1 MPDHPRPTPSHLA
14 WLLPLTVAF
23 LSLGILLGRCANLWQ
38 PALAALLLSALAAFL
53 SRGWRRSA
61 ALLLAASALGALLG
75 WQAYHPALPQE
86 GDSLVHGTVAQ
97 ELHLREDGQV
107 QTVLANVTL
116 DGSPAGHAYWT
127 FYLDEDELPPPWLI
141 PGTQVELTAKV
152 YHPDGQVNPGGFDFQ
167 EYLLQRNVTYGLY
180 GSTELRPGRSAF
192 SLTGLFAASRHHLA
206 THLMA
211 VMGEDAG
218 AYAAAMLLGT
228 RDFIPEDD
236 RAAFNDLGI
245 AHILSV
251 SGFHVGVLAGVML
264 LLLRPLPLS
273 RPWHLAI
280 EALLL
285 TGYCLLTGGN
295 APVVRA
301 SLLLLWRELSRIRHR
316 KILPLHL
323 LSVTALL
330 QLLFNPTQLTSASF
344 QLTYGAMLGLL
355 LLFPRIRQ
363 LRAFPSRRAQRLWQ
377 AFPSRRAQRLWESFV
392 ASCSAQVGV
401 LLPQL
406 YWFGQLPLLS
416 VLLNIPVIA
425 LGAGLIRLYWATL
438 ASLPIPGLRT
448 LLGGLSA
455 AATHAM
461 LSAVRALAKF
471 PATLWL
477 RQPDALTFLGWLL
490 VMLAAANLL
499 PRRIKPHRRKV
510 LLLGAALMLL
520 LFVPL
525 PENTT
530 EYTMFSVGNEDAA
543 LLLDQ
548 DMTVVIDTGADGQ
561 VIASYLHQRRHS
573 VDALILTHL
582 HIDHASGVQALLDEG
597 IPVDVCYLPVQA
609 EVPMIDEETLPIIE
623 ALRQTGT
630 EFRYLQRGD
639 VIDLPSG
646 QITVLWP
653 TERISALH
661 DANDVNL
668 VLQADIAGVTMLLTS
683 DFSGAYSQYAALS
696 SDILHAAHHGSKDAN
711 SAEFLAAVNPQ
722 IILLSNRL
730 ESREIHMAELAG
742 DIPLYSTEACGAVT
756 IRFTGDGE
764 FTVET
769 MK

>member
-23 LSLGILLGRCANLWQ
+23 LSLGILLGRCAGGWL
-38 PALAALLLSALAAFL
+38 PFAVVLALGTLATLISRNWRRTFALLICIVS
-53 SRGWRRSA
+53 
-61 ALLLAASALGALLG
+61 LGGLLG
-75 WQAYHPALPQE
+75 YQAYHPALPPE
-86 GDSLVHGTVAQ
+86 DNYLVRGTVTQ
-97 ELHLREDGQV
+97 EVHLREDGQV

-116 DGSPAGHAYWT
+116 DSSPAANAYWT
-127 FYLDEDELPPPWLI
+127 FYLDEDELPPAWLI
-141 PGTQVELTAKV
+141 PGAQVEMTAKL
-152 YHPDGQVNPGGFDFQ
+152 YHPEGQVNPGGFDFQ
-167 EYLLQRNVTYGLY
+167 EYLLQRGVEYGLY
-180 GSTELRPGRSAF
+180 GSTDLQPVQGVF
-192 SLTGLFAASRHHLA
+192 SLSGEIATLRHTLSLR
-206 THLMA
+206 LMD
-211 VMGEDAG
+211 VMGEEAG
-218 AYAAAMLLGT
+218 AYAAALLPGT

-264 LLLRPLPLS
+264 LLLRPLPLA
-273 RPWHLAI
+273 RPWRLAI

-295 APVVRA
+295 APVIRA
-301 SLLLLWRELSRIRHR
+301 SLLLLWRELTRIRHR
-316 KILPLHL
+316 QMLPLHL
-323 LSVTALL
+323 LSVSALL
-330 QLLFNPTQLTSASF
+330 QLLFNPTLLTSASF

-355 LLFPRIRQ
+355 LLFPRMKQ
-363 LRAFPSRRAQRLWQ
+363 LRAFPSRRV
-377 AFPSRRAQRLWESFV
+377 QRLWEAFA

-406 YWFGQLPLLS
+406 YWFGQLPLLA
-416 VLLNIPVIA
+416 VLLNIPLITF
-425 LGAGLIRLYWATL
+425 GSGLILLYWLTL

-455 AATHAM
+455 AATHAI
-461 LSAVRALAKF
+461 LSAVRALAEL

-477 RQPDALTFLGWLL
+477 RQPDALTCIGWLL
-490 VMLAAANLL
+490 VMLSAARLL
-499 PRRIKPHRRKV
+499 PRRMLPHRRKLLLTGV
-510 LLLGAALMLL
+510 LLMAL

-543 LLLDQ
+543 LLQDR

-561 VIASYLHQRRHS
+561 ALAGYLHQRRRN

-630 EFRYLQRGD
+630 EFRYLSRGD
-639 VIDLPSG
+639 VIGLPSG

-653 TERISALH
+653 TERISTLH

-668 VLQADIAGVTMLLTS
+668 VLQANIGGVTMLLPS
-683 DFSGAYSQYAALS
+683 DLPGAYSQHAAVP
-696 SDILHAAHHGSKDAN
+696 SDILHASHHGSKGGN
-711 SAEFLAAVNPQ
+711 TAEFVAAVDPQ

-730 ESREIHMAELAG
+730 DTREVYMAELAEG
-742 DIPLYSTEACGAVT
+742 TPLYSTESSGAVT
-756 IRFTGDGE
+756 VRFLVDGE
-764 FTVET
+764 FTVQPYL
-769 MK
+769 

>member
-1 MPDHPRPTPSHLA
+1 MKEGASVPDPRPTPLHLA

-23 LSLGILLGRCANLWQ
+23 LSLGILLGRAADVWQ
-38 PALAALLLSALAAFL
+38 PALTALLLSALSALL
-53 SRGWRRSA
+53 SQGWRRSA
-61 ALLLAASALGALLG
+61 AMLLAASALGTLLG
-75 WQAYHPALPQE
+75 WQAYHPPLPEERNYQ
-86 GDSLVHGTVAQ
+86 VHGTVAQ

-116 DGSPAGHAYWT
+116 DSSPAANAYWT
-127 FYLDEDELPPPWLI
+127 FYLDEDELPPAWLI
-141 PGTQVELTAKV
+141 PGAQVEMTAKL
-152 YHPDGQVNPGGFDFQ
+152 YHPEGQVNPGGFDFQ
-167 EYLLQRNVTYGLY
+167 EYLLQRGVTYGLY
-180 GSTELRPGRSAF
+180 GSTELRPGTSEF
-192 SLTGLFAASRHHLA
+192 SLAGFFAASRHHLA
-206 THLMA
+206 TRLMA

-264 LLLRPLPLS
+264 LLLRPLPLA
-273 RPWHLAI
+273 RPWRLAI

-295 APVVRA
+295 APVIRA
-301 SLLLLWRELSRIRHR
+301 SLLLLWRELTRIRHR
-316 KILPLHL
+316 QMLPLHL
-323 LSVTALL
+323 LSVSALL
-330 QLLFNPTQLTSASF
+330 QLLFNPTLLTSASF

-355 LLFPRIRQ
+355 LLFPRMKQ
-363 LRAFPSRRAQRLWQ
+363 LRAFPSRW
-377 AFPSRRAQRLWESFV
+377 AQRLWEAFA

-406 YWFGQLPLLS
+406 YWFGQLPLLA
-416 VLLNIPVIA
+416 VLLNIPLITF
-425 LGAGLIRLYWATL
+425 GIGLILLYWATMIF
-438 ASLPIPGLRT
+438 LPLPGLRT

-455 AATHAM
+455 AATNAL
-461 LSAVRALAKF
+461 LSAVRALAKL
-471 PATLWL
+471 PTTLWL
-477 RQPDALTFLGWLL
+477 RQPDALTCLGWLL
-490 VMLAAANLL
+490 MMLSAARLL
-499 PRRIKPHRRKV
+499 PRRMLPHRRKLLLTGV
-510 LLLGAALMLL
+510 LLMAL

-543 LLLDQ
+543 LLQDR
-548 DMTVVIDTGADGQ
+548 DMTVVIDVGENGQ
-561 VIASYLHQRRHS
+561 ALAGYLHQRRRS

-623 ALRQTGT
+623 SLRQTGT
-630 EFRYLQRGD
+630 EFRYLSRGD
-639 VIDLPSG
+639 AINLPSG

-668 VLQADIAGVTMLLTS
+668 VLQANIGGVTMLLPS
-683 DFSGAYSQYAALS
+683 DLPGAYSQYAAVP
-696 SDILHAAHHGSKDAN
+696 SDILHASHHGSKDGNTAD
-711 SAEFLAAVNPQ
+711 FLTAVDPQ

-730 ESREIHMAELAG
+730 ASREAYMAELAG
-742 DIPLYSTEACGAVT
+742 DTPLYSTESSGAVT
-756 IRFTGDGE
+756 VYFLGEGE
-764 FTVET
+764 FTVQPYR
-769 MK
+769 